1 MTPATAELGIVVR
14 IKREKYLKGDEVERP
29 LKPQPHESINFLN
42 VNCQPVDQLQESEDV
57 ERETGNVVI
66 TT

>member
-42 VNCQPVDQLQESEDV
+42 VNCQPVD
-57 ERETGNVVI
+57 
-66 TT
+66 